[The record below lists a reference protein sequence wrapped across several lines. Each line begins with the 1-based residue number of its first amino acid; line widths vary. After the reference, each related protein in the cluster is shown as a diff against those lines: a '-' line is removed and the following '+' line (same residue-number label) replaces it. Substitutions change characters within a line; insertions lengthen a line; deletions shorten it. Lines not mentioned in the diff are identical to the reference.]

1 MISDKITPTK
11 SGDLS
16 VTYKQLTSIVYVE
29 VENIPEGKTID
40 NNCFFIHP
48 IMMEVQLKQLFRQN

>member
-40 NNCFFIHP
+40 NITFIHP
-48 IMMEVQLKQLFRQN
+48 IMMEVQLKQLF

>member
-29 VENIPEGKTID
+29 VENIPDDKTIA
-40 NNCFFIHP
+40 NRFLI
-48 IMMEVQLKQLFRQN
+48 KFRASKAH